1 MSPPFDS
8 KCSARGIG
16 HYYRSHIIWLHLITP
31 NQLPIF
37 PLILY
42 IDVGDCHQDTDCT
55 EGLVCGYGNC
65 APELGYDPDVDCC
78 YRPQLGDQR
87 FCSWKNLCAHE
98 EGDCNHHGD
107 CQPGLLC
114 GENNCPSTL
123 GFDAD
128 VDCCFDVTIKKWV
141 KKKSSKKA
149 VSGQA
154 YAKAGGAPASETDDS
169 GLPES

>member
-1 MSPPFDS
+1 MFCWANWALLSIAHYVTTTYYHLPPTNYLSF
-8 KCSARGIG
+8 
-16 HYYRSHIIWLHLITP
+16 
-31 NQLPIF
+31 F
-37 PLILY
+37 PLIPY
-42 IDVGDCHQDTDCT
+42 IDPSEGDVGDCHRDTDCK

-114 GENNCPSTL
+114 GENNCPNKL
-123 GFDAD
+123 EFDAD
-128 VDCCFDVTIKKWV
+128 VDCCFDIEV
-141 KKKSSKKA
+141 KFQK
-149 VSGQA
+149 GFEQ
-154 YAKAGGAPASETDDS
+154 
-169 GLPES
+169 